1 MRIQSRRLELR
12 VTGIV
17 QGVGF
22 RPFVYREAVSRHL
35 VGWVRN
41 GSDAVRIEVEGPA
54 EDVDAFV
61 ETVRQR
67 PPEGAVIEAVDV
79 RELPR
84 GSDDSFRIHESTSE
98 AQISPSVPPDLAT
111 CAECFAEVAD
121 PSSRRHRYPFTN
133 CTQCGPR
140 FTIVR
145 DLPYDRSR
153 TSMSAFPMCEE
164 CRREYED
171 PADRRFHAQPI
182 ACPRCGPVLRLLTPA
197 GSELARADDALRE
210 AVAAVLAGRILAL
223 QGLGGFQLVADAT
236 NGDAVDCLRRRKH
249 RPDKPFALL
258 MADVESVRDTCV
270 VSPTEEAVLRS
281 PVAPIVLLERRSG
294 TAPAQPP
301 PLAPEIAPGNPR
313 LGVML
318 PYTPLHRLLVLD
330 AGRPLVCT
338 SGNLADEPLSTD
350 PDEALVRLGG
360 IADLFLVHDRPI
372 VRPVDDS
379 VAVVEGET
387 ARVLRRARGHAPVP
401 LLVAEDSAPILAV
414 GGHLKSTVSLRLG
427 RRIVTSQHLGDLS
440 SAEGV
445 AHLERAVEDLL
456 RFYRVRPAAVVRD
469 LHPDYASTRLAERL
483 GAEWSIPVHGV
494 QHHHAHVESC
504 RAEHDFAG
512 EVLGLAWD
520 GSGYGSD
527 GTVWGGEALLSSPG
541 RFRRVA
547 HLRPFPLPG
556 GERAILEPRRAALG
570 MLYAAFGPAAA
581 ERLASLFA
589 PAELATLGVMLE
601 RSINGPP
608 ATSVGRLFD
617 AVAALAGLC
626 ARASFEGQA
635 AMALQAAVER
645 AGTARSL
652 ARAGAYPLPLE
663 NGTPAVADWEPLL
676 HAVLEDRVRGVPPDL
691 IGARLHNGL
700 AEHAVEVAGRA
711 GRERVVLTGG
721 CFQNTVLTARVR
733 ERLEHDGFRVFTHRR
748 VPPNDGGISVGQA
761 MIGAALEREGA

>member
-1 MRIQSRRLELR
+1 MRTQSRRLELR

-54 EDVDAFV
+54 AEVDAFV
-61 ETVRQR
+61 ETVRKR

-84 GSDDSFRIHESTSE
+84 GSDESFRIRESTSE
-98 AQISPSVPPDLAT
+98 ARIQPSVPPDLAT
-111 CAECFAEVAD
+111 CAECFVEVD
-121 PSSRRHRYPFTN
+121 DTSSRRTRYPFTN
-133 CTQCGPR
+133 CTRCGPR

-197 GSELARADDALRE
+197 GTELARADDALRE
-210 AVAAVLAGRILAL
+210 AAAGVRAGRILAL

-236 NGDAVDCLRRRKH
+236 NGDAVERLRQRKH

-258 MADVESVRDTCV
+258 MADVEAVRSFCV
-270 VSPTEEAVLRS
+270 VSPVEEAALRS
-281 PVAPIVLLERRSG
+281 PVAPIVLLERRSD

-301 PLAPEIAPGNPR
+301 PLAPGIAPGTPR
-313 LGVML
+313 LGIML

-330 AGRPLVCT
+330 TGRPLVCT

-379 VAVVEGET
+379 VAVVEGEI

-401 LLVAEDSAPILAV
+401 LIVAEESAPILAV

-483 GAEWSIPVHGV
+483 GAEWG
-494 QHHHAHVESC
+494 
-504 RAEHDFAG
+504 
-512 EVLGLAWD
+512 
-520 GSGYGSD
+520 
-527 GTVWGGEALLSSPG
+527 
-541 RFRRVA
+541 
-547 HLRPFPLPG
+547 
-556 GERAILEPRRAALG
+556 
-570 MLYAAFGPAAA
+570 
-581 ERLASLFA
+581 
-589 PAELATLGVMLE
+589 
-601 RSINGPP
+601 
-608 ATSVGRLFD
+608 
-617 AVAALAGLC
+617 
-626 ARASFEGQA
+626 
-635 AMALQAAVER
+635 
-645 AGTARSL
+645 
-652 ARAGAYPLPLE
+652 
-663 NGTPAVADWEPLL
+663 
-676 HAVLEDRVRGVPPDL
+676 
-691 IGARLHNGL
+691 
-700 AEHAVEVAGRA
+700 
-711 GRERVVLTGG
+711 
-721 CFQNTVLTARVR
+721 
-733 ERLEHDGFRVFTHRR
+733 
-748 VPPNDGGISVGQA
+748 
-761 MIGAALEREGA
+761 